1 MKKRVKSLLLAIL
14 MVFTILPSQLNV
26 GAEDDDVG
34 IYLKIL
40 DTKEESFDAK
50 KIKLSVYDSA
60 NHKIEEVKYNLYKS
74 YDGNIIDINNLIYG
88 EKYKIIIGYDSYLNY
103 KNSLE
108 ADYRGGEYQEIT
120 LEKDT
125 FTTYAF
131 SSDTPD
137 SWRLNESTPYISTN
151 ISSDA
156 LAGFSQ
162 TFYSS
167 DKSIADVD
175 NSGRVSI
182 NKAGNVTFTARL
194 YKEQPD
200 GGTVYKEISKSIE
213 MKKISHSLVPV
224 EGKEYKKVIYTKQD
238 GSAQYASDDPD
249 YDGTITYSFYD
260 ANSADLADKLKGFET
275 SGQWKAKDTY
285 GEVTVKV
292 VAPATDKYEGVE
304 TSYTTTIVPYD
315 YSDYSHYWT
324 IDGDT
329 FKNEGRIYTKIS
341 GIVPSKDNKDGNR
354 YVIKLKDN
362 AGSEW
367 SSEGISAEDLC
378 LKQGHNDINVTI
390 GKGVFDGD
398 KITDVVETGD
408 AVISFEYDSE
418 NPKINSFDFA
428 DGSRPNENGWNKGE
442 VTVNIA
448 ADDEGSGISAIK
460 YQLFDADGKVLVDN
474 EEINYA
480 NDYDKSK
487 GTIKIPDTFQGDG
500 FRLSATVYDNTGH
513 SVTTETPLTIKNDTE
528 AGKTKVSLAEKI
540 RFFNK
545 DVVVNISAADSLSGL
560 QSVKYAVVQGEETPK
575 WDDAV
580 EIFAGSS
587 EKPGAES
594 FEKTITVNKG
604 IGFTKKINVYVMVT
618 DMAGNVDTNCLSE
631 DHRFTIDT
639 DAPEVNVA
647 FYDRD
652 DPGNDTA
659 PVTSTGTTD
668 YYNRAKTV
676 QIAVDDAN
684 FDPEKVKIFV
694 SRDGGK
700 ETDITKKDKKLDGV
714 TIGEWDNDSIDVS
727 FDCGHTYYIYAIAED
742 KAGNANTVSDIKVN
756 GGRSLTFL
764 LDNEIPSGNFSLKGY
779 KKSGESVFF
788 GRWEDWA
795 LTEGKL
801 SYTVYSNMITY
812 IEGSAGDPLSGV
824 KYAGYIYSDT
834 VLSDTELA
842 SADRK
847 WNELETGDDGTFKSQ
862 IPAEDRKFII
872 YVKITDNCD
881 NTKYISSDGVVY
893 DETVPVVENVS
904 ISDETKPNDDM
915 WNRSDVKINVSASD
929 NLSGIKKIRYTV
941 TCGTKTFKEDECVF
955 TLNDGNSCDVSGDF
969 TIQAGEDNANDGSLT
984 VNVTAEDMSGNLSE
998 TRSIPVN
1005 LDTKAP
1011 DGKVEDTSE
1020 AEWTTEDK
1028 TYKVTA
1034 YDGTSGIRRITYSV
1048 KNSDD
1053 DELLAENEEIV
1064 YDEGFAAGKNSAAG
1078 KIVLPAED
1086 HRFDCRDLVITVC
1099 ITDMADNTTEIVK
1112 NTSIDTTEP
1121 DADIETETEAN
1132 DAGWYNDDI
1141 TFKTTA
1147 YDATSG
1153 IESVTYTVT
1162 APDGS
1167 VIGDADRAV
1176 TFSDFEKGNGSAD
1189 GSFVIKRSDSPLYD
1203 YGALV
1208 ITTTT
1213 RDVAGNETKKSKTIN
1228 VDTTKPDAELV
1239 GDDGAN
1245 KDGWHN
1251 QKVDFTLNVS
1261 DATSGIKNA
1270 SYTITSKTG
1279 DVIGKEDKTI
1289 TFDGLKT
1296 GDKTATG
1303 KIEIP
1308 MEAGHFYDYEDLIV
1322 KVLVYDAAGNVKKIE
1337 SSVNVDTTAPDASV
1351 VLNKKTKGKKTN
1363 NYFNKDVD
1371 VDITASD
1378 SLSGIKS
1385 MSYKITVGSADASD
1399 WKEIFPQGSDK
1410 AGTNDTVNKT
1420 VTIPKELVNNDWID
1434 VYVKVIDKADNET
1447 VTHLDNENK
1456 FRINTKAP
1464 AADVAYG
1471 TDSAPDKV
1479 SFSTV
1484 GGTEYYNTQR
1494 TATVTI
1500 TEYDT
1505 FFDPDKVEILVSED
1519 GKEAVDVT
1527 KNAVDGVS
1535 LGGWRTDETG
1545 VNAKFSIPVFFKN
1558 DHKYKIDVKVT
1569 DLSDNVNDGF
1579 VIADKKSDSFII
1591 DTVNPFGD
1599 IKYNGLSAG
1608 TDTIWKE
1615 AVTGGKYEISRF
1627 SKSALTVSGKVG
1639 DSFSK
1644 VKSVSYYV
1652 TENDGALKDLSGI
1665 TAWKEISGVKPDG
1678 SYSAFI
1684 EKTDKNYTVYLKI
1697 TDYSG
1702 NVTYISTNA
1711 VVTDTQAPK
1720 ISVDIP
1726 DSDTGI
1732 YTSDVP
1738 VNISVSDD
1746 VNGKIASGIKSVTYQ
1761 VINLG
1766 QVTQEGSL
1774 YEYTDTAKSL
1784 VDLKKDIKTGIV
1796 VNAAQNNSNDVQI
1809 QVTATDNA
1817 GNVYSTTNAVKIDI
1831 TSPQI
1836 EVSYDNND
1844 GDTSFGDGAYF
1855 KEARTATIKVTER
1868 NFDETKVLPVIT
1880 SSEGGIPSLSGWS
1893 TSYGTGNG
1901 DDITHYATIYYGSDA
1916 DYTFDVSMT
1925 DAAGN
1930 RNDGVSYG
1938 NSTAPDKF
1946 TIDKTIPVIAVT
1958 YDNNNAQNENY
1969 FKETRTAT
1977 VTITEH
1983 NFESSR
1989 MQLTMSAA
1997 DNGNPAETA
2006 SISGWSD
2013 SGDTHT
2019 ATITFAKDAVYTWAM
2034 SYTDKAGN
2042 KAEDLSNQNF
2052 CIDLTKPSV
2061 SISGITPGSA
2071 NSSQGN
2077 IGFAVECTDTNFD
2090 TFTPVLSAVVYE
2102 NGKFVKKTVEGNV
2115 TSIGNGQRV
2124 EYGNLE
2130 EDGMYSFTCSAS
2142 DKAGNVY
2149 DTVNITDA
2157 QGNAK
2162 TLNLQAGDDL
2172 MDFSVNRNGS
2182 VFALDD
2188 YSMGVVNDHYIQEQ
2202 TQDIVLVETN
2212 ADPLVNYSILL
2223 NGTQL
2228 NEGTD
2233 YTVARS
2239 GQDESWNR
2247 YEYHIDRD
2255 LFEDEGEYNIVAQS
2269 EDKASS
2275 VAYSDLKNVNVDFII
2290 DKTAPVF
2297 TVSGI
2302 EDGGNYRGTSR
2313 DVTLM
2318 PKDDG
2323 GKLGRVKVT
2332 ILDSD
2337 GNEEEVVSDL
2347 IGDELTDY
2355 LSKND
2360 GKIRFSIPEGI
2371 NKQVAVLCADCSIGA
2386 DGSTNVK
2393 AYSYKGITVSSNAL
2407 ILFFE
2412 NKPLF
2417 YGVVG
2422 GTGVAAVGAPSVM
2435 LFRKRKL
2442 LKLAKKKIKTK

>member
-1 MKKRVKSLLLAIL
+1 MKRRVKSLLLAIL
-14 MVFTILPSQLNV
+14 MVFTILPSNFTTV
-26 GAEDDDVG
+26 EAVDDAG
-34 IYLKIL
+34 IHLRIANNDGIELTDGKVKI
-40 DTKEESFDAK
+40 
-50 KIKLSVYDSA
+50 SVQNNDSA
-60 NHKIEEVKYNLYKS
+60 LVSNSYISEENVIYSDISKLENANNYR
-74 YDGNIIDINNLIYG
+74 IDISYEGYLIY
-88 EKYKIIIGYDSYLNY
+88 EKEFTASKRI
-103 KNSLE
+103 
-108 ADYRGGEYQEIT
+108 EYQEIT

-131 SSDTPD
+131 SSDTLD

-194 YKEQPD
+194 YKKQPD

-249 YDGTITYSFYD
+249 YDGIITYSFDD
-260 ANSADLADKLKGFET
+260 ANSADLADKPEGFGT

-304 TSYTTTIVPYD
+304 TSYTTKIVPYD

-367 SSEGISAEDLC
+367 SSDGISAEDLC

-398 KITDVVETGD
+398 KITDVEETGD

-442 VTVNIA
+442 VTVNVA

-474 EEINYA
+474 EEIDYV
-480 NDYDKSK
+480 NDYDKSE

-513 SVTTETPLTIKNDTE
+513 SVTTETPITIKNDTE

-618 DMAGNVDTNCLSE
+618 DMAGNIDTNCLSE

-676 QIAVDDAN
+676 RIAVDDAN

-700 ETDITKKDKKLDGV
+700 ETDITKKDKKMDGV

-881 NTKYISSDGVVY
+881 NTRYISSDGVVY

-941 TCGTKTFKEDECVF
+941 TCGTKTLKEDECVL

-969 TIQAGEDNANDGSLT
+969 IIQAGEDNANDGNLT

-1020 AEWTTEDK
+1020 AEWITEDK

-1086 HRFDCRDLVITVC
+1086 HRFDCSDLVITVC

-1153 IESVTYTVT
+1153 IESVTYTIT
-1162 APDGS
+1162 APDGTI
-1167 VIGDADRAV
+1167 IGGADRPV
-1176 TFSDFEKGNGSAD
+1176 ELKDFKKGNKNVQGTI
-1189 GSFVIKRSDSPLYD
+1189 VIKKSDSPMYD
-1203 YGALV
+1203 CGALAV
-1208 ITTTT
+1208 TTTT
-1213 RDVAGNETKKSKTIN
+1213 QDAAGNIRTASKTIK
-1228 VDTTKPDAELV
+1228 VDTTKPDAELT
-1239 GDDGAN
+1239 GDSSEN

-1251 QKVDFTLNVS
+1251 QKVVFTLDVS
-1261 DATSGIKNA
+1261 DAGSGIKNA
-1270 SYTITSKTG
+1270 VYTITDGSG
-1279 DVIGKEDKTI
+1279 SVIGKEDQAVSFEGFKE
-1289 TFDGLKT
+1289 GAMS
-1296 GDKTATG
+1296 ATG

-1308 MEAGHFYDYEDLIV
+1308 MVEDHLYDYKDLTL
-1322 KVLVYDAAGNVKKIE
+1322 KVLVYDIAGNVNQINSK
-1337 SSVNVDTTAPDASV
+1337 VNVDTTKPDAGVS
-1351 VLNKKTKGKKTN
+1351 LNKKTKEGKTN

-1378 SLSGIKS
+1378 SLSGVKS
-1385 MSYKITVGSADASD
+1385 ISYKIVTGETDAYG
-1399 WKEIFPQGSDK
+1399 WKEIFPEGKDK
-1410 AGTNDTVNKT
+1410 AGTNDKINKT
-1420 VTIPKELVNNDWID
+1420 ITVPKDLVNDDWID
-1434 VYVKVIDKADNET
+1434 VYVKVTDEADNET
-1447 VTHLDNENK
+1447 MVHLDNDNK
-1456 FRINTKAP
+1456 FRINTKEP
-1464 AADVAYG
+1464 VVYVSYG
-1471 TDSAPDKV
+1471 TESVPDPEAY
-1479 SFSTV
+1479 SIV
-1484 GGTEYYNTQR
+1484 GKTEYYNTQR
-1494 TATVTI
+1494 SATVTVK
-1500 TEYDT
+1500 EYDT
-1505 FFDPDKVEILVSED
+1505 FFDPDKVQILVSED

-1527 KNAVDGVS
+1527 KNTADGVS
-1535 LGGWRTDETG
+1535 VGGWSTLGTG
-1545 VNAKFSIPVFFKN
+1545 RDAEFSIPVFFKN
-1558 DHKYKIDVKVT
+1558 DHKYRIEVKAE
-1569 DLSDNVNDGF
+1569 DLSDNTDNGF
-1579 VIADKKSDSFII
+1579 TIADKKSDCFII
-1591 DTVNPFGD
+1591 DMVNPFGD

-1608 TDTIWKE
+1608 EDTVWKE
-1615 AVTGGKYEISRF
+1615 AVTNKKYEISRF
-1627 SKSALTVSGKVG
+1627 SKGKLRVSGKVG

-1644 VKSVSYYV
+1644 VKSISYHV
-1652 TENDGALKDLSGI
+1652 TENDGALTDMAGI
-1665 TAWKEISGVKPDG
+1665 SSWKEITGVKSDG
-1678 SYSAFI
+1678 SYSVSI

-1702 NVTYISTNA
+1702 NTSYISTNGA
-1711 VVTDTQAPK
+1711 VTDTQMPK
-1720 ISVDIP
+1720 ISVKIP

-1746 VNGKIASGIKSVTYQ
+1746 VQGGVSSGIKSVTYR
-1761 VINLG
+1761 VADLG
-1766 QVTQEGSL
+1766 ETTQEGSL
-1774 YEYTDTAKSL
+1774 YEYTGTAKSISG
-1784 VDLKKDIKTGIV
+1784 LKKELSTGIV
-1796 VNAAQNNSNDVQI
+1796 VNTAFNNSNDVQI

-1817 GNVYSTTNAVKIDI
+1817 GNVYSTTNTLKIDI

-1989 MQLTMSAA
+1989 MQLAMSAA
-1997 DNGNPAETA
+1997 DNGNAVETA

-2061 SISGITPGSA
+2061 SISGITPDSA

-2077 IGFAVECTDTNFD
+2077 IGFVVECMDTNFD

-2130 EDGMYSFTCSAS
+2130 EDGMYSFTCSAA

-2347 IGDELTDY
+2347 SGDELTDY

-2422 GTGVAAVGAPSVM
+2422 GGAAAAVGAPSVM
-2435 LFRKRKL
+2435 LFRRRKL
-2442 LKLAKKKIKTK
+2442 IRLKKKVK

>member
-1 MKKRVKSLLLAIL
+1 MKRRVKSFLLAIL
-14 MVFTILPSQLNV
+14 MVFTILPTNFTTVEADNKDIQIIVDNNTGDFL
-26 GAEDDDVG
+26 DKKD
-34 IYLKIL
+34 LKIQL
-40 DTKEESFDAK
+40 SSEEYDVSSE
-50 KIKLSVYDSA
+50 KIICNYDKDR
-60 NHKIEEVKYNLYKS
+60 KIVIEVSDLEETTPYTIKIS
-74 YDGNIIDINNLIYG
+74 YDGYLKYETTFIPQKIKDDMEVTLIKDPFSTYDFSNMPSALELRQSGLAIETYTEPKKPDGFSEDISSSNTDVAEIKDGVLNLKSAGNTTITACLSKEVKNPDG
-88 EKYKIIIGYDSYLNY
+88 TLNGKVYKLVSKDVTVK
-103 KNSLE
+103 KNSHKLVVE
-108 ADYRGGEYQEIT
+108 SG
-120 LEKDT
+120 
-125 FTTYAF
+125 
-131 SSDTPD
+131 TPD
-137 SWRLNESTPYISTN
+137 TE
-151 ISSDA
+151 
-156 LAGFSQ
+156 
-162 TFYSS
+162 
-167 DKSIADVD
+167 
-175 NSGRVSI
+175 
-182 NKAGNVTFTARL
+182 
-194 YKEQPD
+194 
-200 GGTVYKEISKSIE
+200 
-213 MKKISHSLVPV
+213 
-224 EGKEYKKVIYTKQD
+224 IYTKQD
-238 GSAQYASDDPD
+238 GTVTYASDDPD

-304 TSYTTTIVPYD
+304 TSYTTKIVPYD

-329 FKNEGRIYTKIS
+329 FKNEGRIYTEVS

-367 SSEGISAEDLC
+367 SSDGISAEDLC

-474 EEINYA
+474 EEIDYV
-480 NDYDKSK
+480 NDYDKSE

-500 FRLSATVYDNTGH
+500 FRLSAIVYDSTGH
-513 SVTTETPLTIKNDTE
+513 SVTTETPITIKNDTE

-1020 AEWTTEDK
+1020 AEWITEDK

-1064 YDEGFAAGKNSAAG
+1064 YDEGFAAGKSSAAG

-1086 HRFDCRDLVITVC
+1086 HRFDCSDLVITVC

-1153 IESVTYTVT
+1153 IESVTYTIT
-1162 APDGS
+1162 APDGTI
-1167 VIGDADRAV
+1167 IGGADRPV
-1176 TFSDFEKGNGSAD
+1176 ELKDFKKGNKNVQGTI
-1189 GSFVIKRSDSPLYD
+1189 VI
-1203 YGALV
+1203 
-1208 ITTTT
+1208 
-1213 RDVAGNETKKSKTIN
+1213 
-1228 VDTTKPDAELV
+1228 
-1239 GDDGAN
+1239 
-1245 KDGWHN
+1245 
-1251 QKVDFTLNVS
+1251 
-1261 DATSGIKNA
+1261 
-1270 SYTITSKTG
+1270 
-1279 DVIGKEDKTI
+1279 
-1289 TFDGLKT
+1289 
-1296 GDKTATG
+1296 
-1303 KIEIP
+1303 
-1308 MEAGHFYDYEDLIV
+1308 
-1322 KVLVYDAAGNVKKIE
+1322 
-1337 SSVNVDTTAPDASV
+1337 
-1351 VLNKKTKGKKTN
+1351 
-1363 NYFNKDVD
+1363 
-1371 VDITASD
+1371 
-1378 SLSGIKS
+1378 
-1385 MSYKITVGSADASD
+1385 
-1399 WKEIFPQGSDK
+1399 
-1410 AGTNDTVNKT
+1410 
-1420 VTIPKELVNNDWID
+1420 
-1434 VYVKVIDKADNET
+1434 
-1447 VTHLDNENK
+1447 
-1456 FRINTKAP
+1456 
-1464 AADVAYG
+1464 
-1471 TDSAPDKV
+1471 
-1479 SFSTV
+1479 
-1484 GGTEYYNTQR
+1484 
-1494 TATVTI
+1494 
-1500 TEYDT
+1500 
-1505 FFDPDKVEILVSED
+1505 
-1519 GKEAVDVT
+1519 
-1527 KNAVDGVS
+1527 
-1535 LGGWRTDETG
+1535 
-1545 VNAKFSIPVFFKN
+1545 
-1558 DHKYKIDVKVT
+1558 
-1569 DLSDNVNDGF
+1569 
-1579 VIADKKSDSFII
+1579 KKSDSPMY
-1591 DTVNPFGD
+1591 DCGA
-1599 IKYNGLSAG
+1599 L
-1608 TDTIWKE
+1608 
-1615 AVTGGKYEISRF
+1615 AVT
-1627 SKSALTVSGKVG
+1627 T
-1639 DSFSK
+1639 
-1644 VKSVSYYV
+1644 
-1652 TENDGALKDLSGI
+1652 T
-1665 TAWKEISGVKPDG
+1665 
-1678 SYSAFI
+1678 
-1684 EKTDKNYTVYLKI
+1684 
-1697 TDYSG
+1697 
-1702 NVTYISTNA
+1702 
-1711 VVTDTQAPK
+1711 TQ
-1720 ISVDIP
+1720 
-1726 DSDTGI
+1726 
-1732 YTSDVP
+1732 
-1738 VNISVSDD
+1738 
-1746 VNGKIASGIKSVTYQ
+1746 
-1761 VINLG
+1761 
-1766 QVTQEGSL
+1766 
-1774 YEYTDTAKSL
+1774 
-1784 VDLKKDIKTGIV
+1784 
-1796 VNAAQNNSNDVQI
+1796 
-1809 QVTATDNA
+1809 
-1817 GNVYSTTNAVKIDI
+1817 
-1831 TSPQI
+1831 
-1836 EVSYDNND
+1836 
-1844 GDTSFGDGAYF
+1844 
-1855 KEARTATIKVTER
+1855 
-1868 NFDETKVLPVIT
+1868 
-1880 SSEGGIPSLSGWS
+1880 
-1893 TSYGTGNG
+1893 
-1901 DDITHYATIYYGSDA
+1901 
-1916 DYTFDVSMT
+1916 
-1925 DAAGN
+1925 DAAG
-1930 RNDGVSYG
+1930 
-1938 NSTAPDKF
+1938 
-1946 TIDKTIPVIAVT
+1946 KT
-1958 YDNNNAQNENY
+1958 
-1969 FKETRTAT
+1969 
-1977 VTITEH
+1977 
-1983 NFESSR
+1983 
-1989 MQLTMSAA
+1989 
-1997 DNGNPAETA
+1997 
-2006 SISGWSD
+2006 
-2013 SGDTHT
+2013 
-2019 ATITFAKDAVYTWAM
+2019 
-2034 SYTDKAGN
+2034 
-2042 KAEDLSNQNF
+2042 
-2052 CIDLTKPSV
+2052 
-2061 SISGITPGSA
+2061 
-2071 NSSQGN
+2071 
-2077 IGFAVECTDTNFD
+2077 
-2090 TFTPVLSAVVYE
+2090 
-2102 NGKFVKKTVEGNV
+2102 
-2115 TSIGNGQRV
+2115 
-2124 EYGNLE
+2124 
-2130 EDGMYSFTCSAS
+2130 
-2142 DKAGNVY
+2142 
-2149 DTVNITDA
+2149 
-2157 QGNAK
+2157 
-2162 TLNLQAGDDL
+2162 
-2172 MDFSVNRNGS
+2172 
-2182 VFALDD
+2182 
-2188 YSMGVVNDHYIQEQ
+2188 
-2202 TQDIVLVETN
+2202 
-2212 ADPLVNYSILL
+2212 
-2223 NGTQL
+2223 
-2228 NEGTD
+2228 
-2233 YTVARS
+2233 S
-2239 GQDESWNR
+2239 GQPQR
-2247 YEYHIDRD
+2247 R
-2255 LFEDEGEYNIVAQS
+2255 
-2269 EDKASS
+2269 
-2275 VAYSDLKNVNVDFII
+2275 
-2290 DKTAPVF
+2290 
-2297 TVSGI
+2297 
-2302 EDGGNYRGTSR
+2302 
-2313 DVTLM
+2313 
-2318 PKDDG
+2318 
-2323 GKLGRVKVT
+2323 
-2332 ILDSD
+2332 
-2337 GNEEEVVSDL
+2337 
-2347 IGDELTDY
+2347 
-2355 LSKND
+2355 
-2360 GKIRFSIPEGI
+2360 
-2371 NKQVAVLCADCSIGA
+2371 
-2386 DGSTNVK
+2386 
-2393 AYSYKGITVSSNAL
+2393 
-2407 ILFFE
+2407 
-2412 NKPLF
+2412 
-2417 YGVVG
+2417 
-2422 GTGVAAVGAPSVM
+2422 
-2435 LFRKRKL
+2435 
-2442 LKLAKKKIKTK
+2442 

>member
-1 MKKRVKSLLLAIL
+1 MKRRVKSFLLAIL
-14 MVFTILPSQLNV
+14 MVFTILPTNFNII
-26 GAEDDDVG
+26 GAENRDVKIVVYNDKNELFEEDQLAITITDGKEKVKNENINCRYDDDYKKALIDVRDLEETTP
-34 IYLKIL
+34 YTLKI
-40 DTKEESFDAK
+40 
-50 KIKLSVYDSA
+50 
-60 NHKIEEVKYNLYKS
+60 S
-74 YDGNIIDINNLIYG
+74 YDGYLEYETTFIPQKIKDDMDVTLIKDPFSTYDFSNMPSALELRQSGLTIETCMVPQKPDGFSEDISSSNTDVADIKDGVLNLKSAGNTTITACLSKELKKPDG
-88 EKYKIIIGYDSYLNY
+88 TSNGKVYKLVSKDVTVK
-103 KNSLE
+103 KNSHNLVVKS
-108 ADYRGGEYQEIT
+108 G
-120 LEKDT
+120 
-125 FTTYAF
+125 
-131 SSDTPD
+131 TPD
-137 SWRLNESTPYISTN
+137 AE
-151 ISSDA
+151 
-156 LAGFSQ
+156 
-162 TFYSS
+162 
-167 DKSIADVD
+167 
-175 NSGRVSI
+175 
-182 NKAGNVTFTARL
+182 
-194 YKEQPD
+194 
-200 GGTVYKEISKSIE
+200 
-213 MKKISHSLVPV
+213 
-224 EGKEYKKVIYTKQD
+224 IYTKQD
-238 GSAQYASDDPD
+238 GTVTYASDDPD
-249 YDGTITYSFYD
+249 YDGTITYSFDD
-260 ANSADLADKLKGFET
+260 ANSADLADKPEGFET

-304 TSYTTTIVPYD
+304 TSYTTKIVPYD

-367 SSEGISAEDLC
+367 SSDGISAEDLC

-398 KITDVVETGD
+398 KITDVEETGD

-500 FRLSATVYDNTGH
+500 FRLSATAYDNTGH
-513 SVTTETPLTIKNDTE
+513 SVTTETPITIKNDTE

-652 DPGNDTA
+652 DLGNDTA

-727 FDCGHTYYIYAIAED
+727 FDFGHTYYIYAIAED

-881 NTKYISSDGVVY
+881 NTRYISSDGVVY

-915 WNRSDVKINVSASD
+915 WNRSDVKINVSAFD

-941 TCGTKTFKEDECVF
+941 TCGTKTLKEDECVL

-969 TIQAGEDNANDGSLT
+969 IIQAGEDNANDGSLT

-1020 AEWTTEDK
+1020 AEWITEDK

-1064 YDEGFAAGKNSAAG
+1064 YDEGFAAGKSSAAG

-1086 HRFDCRDLVITVC
+1086 HRFDCSDLVITVC

-1153 IESVTYTVT
+1153 IESVTYTIT
-1162 APDGS
+1162 APDGTI
-1167 VIGDADRAV
+1167 IGGADRPV
-1176 TFSDFEKGNGSAD
+1176 ELKDFKKGNKNVQGTI
-1189 GSFVIKRSDSPLYD
+1189 VIKKSDSPMYD
-1203 YGALV
+1203 CGALAV
-1208 ITTTT
+1208 TTTT
-1213 RDVAGNETKKSKTIN
+1213 QDAAGNIRTASKTIK
-1228 VDTTKPDAELV
+1228 VDTTKPDAELT
-1239 GDDGAN
+1239 GDSSEN

-1251 QKVDFTLNVS
+1251 QKVVFTLDVS
-1261 DATSGIKNA
+1261 DAGSGIKNA
-1270 SYTITSKTG
+1270 VYTITDGSG
-1279 DVIGKEDKTI
+1279 SVIGKEDHAVSFEGFKE
-1289 TFDGLKT
+1289 GVMS
-1296 GDKTATG
+1296 ATG

-1308 MEAGHFYDYEDLIV
+1308 MVEDHLYDYKDLTL
-1322 KVLVYDAAGNVKKIE
+1322 KVLVYDIAGNVNQINSK
-1337 SSVNVDTTAPDASV
+1337 VNVDTTKPDAGVS
-1351 VLNKKTKGKKTN
+1351 LNKKTKEGKTN

-1378 SLSGIKS
+1378 SLSGVKS
-1385 MSYKITVGSADASD
+1385 ISYKIVTGETDAYG
-1399 WKEIFPQGSDK
+1399 WKEIFPEGKDK
-1410 AGTNDTVNKT
+1410 AGTNDKINKT
-1420 VTIPKELVNNDWID
+1420 ITVPKDLINDDWID
-1434 VYVKVIDKADNET
+1434 VYVKVTDEADNET
-1447 VTHLDNENK
+1447 LVHLDNDNK
-1456 FRINTKAP
+1456 FRINTKEP
-1464 AADVAYG
+1464 VVYVSYG
-1471 TDSAPDKV
+1471 TESVPDPEAY
-1479 SFSTV
+1479 SIV
-1484 GGTEYYNTQR
+1484 GGTEYYNAQR
-1494 TATVTI
+1494 SATVTVK
-1500 TEYDT
+1500 EYDT
-1505 FFDPDKVEILVSED
+1505 FFDPDKVQILVSED

-1527 KNAVDGVS
+1527 KNTADGVS
-1535 LGGWRTDETG
+1535 VGGWSTLGTG
-1545 VNAKFSIPVFFKN
+1545 RDAEFSIPVFFKN
-1558 DHKYKIDVKVT
+1558 DHKYRIEVKAE
-1569 DLSDNVNDGF
+1569 DLSDNTDNGF
-1579 VIADKKSDSFII
+1579 TIADKKSDCFII

-1608 TDTIWKE
+1608 EDTVWKE
-1615 AVTGGKYEISRF
+1615 AVTNKKYEISRF
-1627 SKSALTVSGKVG
+1627 SKGKLTVSGKVG

-1644 VKSVSYYV
+1644 VKSISYHV
-1652 TENDGALKDLSGI
+1652 TENDGALTDMAGI
-1665 TAWKEISGVKPDG
+1665 SSWKEITGVKSDG
-1678 SYSAFI
+1678 SYSVSI

-1702 NVTYISTNA
+1702 NTSYISTNGA
-1711 VVTDTQAPK
+1711 VTDTQMPK
-1720 ISVDIP
+1720 ISVKIP

-1746 VNGKIASGIKSVTYQ
+1746 VQGGVSSGIKSVTYR
-1761 VINLG
+1761 VAELG
-1766 QVTQEGSL
+1766 ETTQEGSL
-1774 YEYTDTAKSL
+1774 YEYTGTAKSISG
-1784 VDLKKDIKTGIV
+1784 LKKELSTGIV
-1796 VNAAQNNSNDVQI
+1796 VNTAFNNSNDVQI

-1817 GNVYSTTNAVKIDI
+1817 GNVYSTTNTLKIDI

-1997 DNGNPAETA
+1997 DNGNAVETA

-2077 IGFAVECTDTNFD
+2077 IGFAVECMDTNFD

-2130 EDGMYSFTCSAS
+2130 EDGMYSFTCSAA

-2188 YSMGVVNDHYIQEQ
+2188 YSIGVVNDHYIQEQ

-2422 GTGVAAVGAPSVM
+2422 GGAAAAVGAPSVM
-2435 LFRKRKL
+2435 LFRRRKL
-2442 LKLAKKKIKTK
+2442 IRLKKKVK

>member
-1 MKKRVKSLLLAIL
+1 MKKRVKSFIMAIL
-14 MVFTILPSQLNV
+14 MVLTILPTNYTTVEAEENV
-26 GAEDDDVG
+26 A
-34 IYLKIL
+34 IYLKL
-40 DTKEESFDAK
+40 FDTDESIIDTD
-50 KIKLSVYDSA
+50 KLGIEVTNDDGT
-60 NHKIEEVKYNLYKS
+60 KIEKIVFDITKDATKNKYSIAIKGVNL
-74 YDGNIIDINNLIYG
+74 G
-88 EKYKIIIGYDSYLNY
+88 EKYRVRIIYKGYLAYENNHMPTLV
-103 KNSLE
+103 
-108 ADYRGGEYQEIT
+108 EYYTDVT
-120 LEKDT
+120 LIKDP
-125 FTTYAF
+125 F
-131 SSDTPD
+131 SSYDFNNLPDTMEM
-137 SWRLNESTPYISTN
+137 SAEETSIQTN
-151 ISSDA
+151 IKPEEMD
-156 LAGFSQ
+156 GFVQ
-162 TFYSS
+162 EFYSDNTDVATV
-167 DKSIADVD
+167 DKSTGKILKI
-175 NSGRVSI
+175 SKPG
-182 NKAGNVTFTARL
+182 KVTFRARL
-194 YKEQPD
+194 VNEEAHS
-200 GGTVYKEISKSIE
+200 YKEISKPVTME
-213 MKKISHSLVPV
+213 KISHSLIPV
-224 EGKEYKKVIYTKQD
+224 KGKEPKAEIYTKQD
-238 GSAQYASDDPD
+238 GSALYKSSDDS
-249 YDGTITYSFYD
+249 YNGEITYSID
-260 ANSADLADKLKGFET
+260 KADGADLAYTDENFEKN
-275 SGQWKAKDTY
+275 GKWKAKGTY
-285 GEVTVKV
+285 GTVKV
-292 VAPATDKYEGVE
+292 HVAAPETDRYKGIDDFY
-304 TSYTTTIVPYD
+304 YTTSIISAD
-315 YSDYSHYWT
+315 YNNYSAYWDIAGT
-324 IDGDT
+324 KYKDT
-329 FKNEGRIYTKIS
+329 DIYTDFS
-341 GIVPSKDNKDGNR
+341 GIVPKADSADGNT
-354 YVIKLKDN
+354 YVIKLQGDDDSMWSKD
-362 AGSEW
+362 
-367 SSEGISAEDLC
+367 GIAADRLSLI
-378 LKQGHNDINVTI
+378 QGTNNIPVSI
-390 GKGVFDGD
+390 GKGVFEGD
-398 KITDVVETGD
+398 EIKDVVETGETT
-408 AVISFEYDSE
+408 ISFNYDSE
-418 NPKINSFDFA
+418 APQVSEFDFSA
-428 DGSRPNENGWNKGE
+428 GCRPNENGWNNGDI
-442 VTVNIA
+442 TVNIA
-448 ADDEGSGISAIK
+448 AKDAGSDVGAIK
-460 YQLFDADGKVLVDN
+460 YQLTGADGKVLVD
-474 EEINYA
+474 
-480 NDYDKSK
+480 KSDVSFETNN
-487 GTIKIPDTFQGDG
+487 GLASGSIKIPYNYQGDN
-500 FRLSATVYDNTGH
+500 LVLKAWVYDNTGH
-513 SVTTETPLTIKNDTE
+513 ECQTKELKIKNDSVINE
-528 AGKTKVSLAEKI
+528 PAVNLNSKI

-545 DVVVNISAADSLSGL
+545 NVDVNISAGDDLSGIA
-560 QSVKYAVVQGEETPK
+560 SVKYVVLQDGDTLDWSKGEE
-575 WDDAV
+575 
-580 EIFAGSS
+580 IFDGIAGD
-587 EKPGAES
+587 KS
-594 FEKTITVNKG
+594 FEKSITIDKG
-604 IGFTKKINVYVMVT
+604 IGFAKKLNVYVMVT
-618 DMAGNVDTNCLSE
+618 DMAGNVKSACLNDDE
-631 DHRFTIDT
+631 KFTIDIT
-639 DAPEVNVA
+639 APNVGIR
-647 FYDRD
+647 FCDKD
-652 DPGNDTA
+652 DDKADSA
-659 PVTSTGTTD
+659 PVTRAGTID
-668 YYNRAKTV
+668 YYNKAKTAV
-676 QIAVDDAN
+676 ITVDDRN
-684 FDPEKVKIFV
+684 FDADSVKIMV
-694 SRDGGK
+694 QSDDGK
-700 ETDITKKDKKLDGV
+700 EADIAKKKDAVEGV
-714 TIGEWDNDSIDVS
+714 TIGDWNNNSINVN
-727 FDCGHTYYIYAIAED
+727 FDCGHTYSLYVIATD
-742 KAGNANTVSDIKVN
+742 KAGNSNTVSDIKVS
-756 GGRSLTFL
+756 GDRSLSFL
-764 LDNEIPSGNFSLKGY
+764 LDNEIPSGNFSLIGY
-779 KKSGESVFF
+779 RDGSKKTDFGNWADRVLNRGE
-788 GRWEDWA
+788 
-795 LTEGKL
+795 L
-801 SYTVYSNMITY
+801 SYNVYSNMVTY
-812 IEGSAGDPLSGV
+812 MEGNVCDSLSRV
-824 KYAGYIYSDT
+824 KYAGYIYSDA
-834 VLSDTELA
+834 VLSDTQLM
-842 SADRK
+842 SADLK
-847 WNELETGDDGTFKSQ
+847 WNELELGGDYEFKNQ
-862 IPAEDRKFII
+862 IPAVDRKFII

-881 NTKYISSDGVVY
+881 NTRYISSDGVVY
-893 DETVPVVENVS
+893 DETIPVVENVS
-904 ISDETKPNDDM
+904 ISDETKPNDDS
-915 WNRSDVKINVSASD
+915 WNRKDVNINVSASD
-929 NLSGIKKIRYTV
+929 NLSGIKKVRYTV
-941 TCGTKTFKEDECVF
+941 TCGKKTLIKDECSF
-955 TLNDGNSCDVSGDF
+955 SLNDGNPCDVSGQF
-969 TIQAGEDNANDGSLT
+969 TIPSGDDFINDGRLT

-998 TRSIPVN
+998 IKSIPVK
-1005 LDTKAP
+1005 LDSKAP
-1011 DGKVEDTSE
+1011 DGEVKDMSDK
-1020 AEWTTEDK
+1020 AWTTEDK
-1028 TYKVTA
+1028 VYTVTA
-1034 YDGTSGIRRITYSV
+1034 QDETSGIRRITYSV
-1048 KNSDD
+1048 KRSDD
-1053 DELLAENEEIV
+1053 DSVLVDGEEIL
-1064 YDEGFAAGKNSAAG
+1064 YDEGTAAGDNHVTG
-1078 KIVLPAED
+1078 KIILPAED
-1086 HRFDCRDLVITVC
+1086 HRFDCRDLVITTC
-1099 ITDMADNTTEIVK
+1099 ITDMADNETMIEN
-1112 NTSIDTTEP
+1112 NTSIDTTAP
-1121 DADIETETEAN
+1121 TADINIKTKAN

-1176 TFSDFEKGNGSAD
+1176 TFSDFEKGNGSVD

-1239 GDDGAN
+1239 GDDSAN

-1308 MEAGHFYDYEDLIV
+1308 MEAGHFYDYEDLTV

-1527 KNAVDGVS
+1527 QNAVDGVS
-1535 LGGWRTDETG
+1535 LGGWRTVTTG
-1545 VNAKFSIPVFFKN
+1545 VDAKFSIPVFFKN

-1608 TDTIWKE
+1608 TDTTWKE
-1615 AVTGGKYEISRF
+1615 AVTDGKYEISRF

-1817 GNVYSTTNAVKIDI
+1817 GNTYSTTNAVKIDI

-1938 NSTAPDKF
+1938 NSVAPDKF
-1946 TIDKTIPVIAVT
+1946 TIDMTIPVISVS
-1958 YDNNNAQNENY
+1958 YDNNNAQNGNY

-1997 DNGNPAETA
+1997 DNANAA
-2006 SISGWSD
+2006 SAPSVSSWSD

-2019 ATITFAKDAVYTWAM
+2019 ATISFAQDAVYTWTMA
-2034 SYTDKAGN
+2034 YTDKAGN
-2042 KAEDLSNQNF
+2042 KAADLESQNF

-2077 IGFAVECTDTNFD
+2077 IGFAVDCTDTNFD

-2130 EDGMYSFTCSAS
+2130 EDGMYSFTCSAA

-2371 NKQVAVLCADCSIGA
+2371 NKQVAVLCADCSIGE

>member
-1 MKKRVKSLLLAIL
+1 MKRRVKSFLLAIL
-14 MVFTILPSQLNV
+14 MVFTILPTNFTTVEADNKDIQIIIASNIGESL
-26 GAEDDDVG
+26 DKKD
-34 IYLKIL
+34 LKIQL
-40 DTKEESFDAK
+40 FSNDSEISSENIKCDYNYELEKNVVKASNLEETTPYTIKISYAGYLEYETTFIPQ
-50 KIKLSVYDSA
+50 KIKDDMEVTLIKDPFSTYDFSNMPSALELRQSGLAIETYTEPKKPDGFSEDISSSNTDVAEIKDGVLNLKSAGNTTITACLS
-60 NHKIEEVKYNLYKS
+60 KEVKNPDGTLNGKVYKLVS
-74 YDGNIIDINNLIYG
+74 KDVTV
-88 EKYKIIIGYDSYLNY
+88 K
-103 KNSLE
+103 KNSHKLVVE
-108 ADYRGGEYQEIT
+108 SG
-120 LEKDT
+120 
-125 FTTYAF
+125 
-131 SSDTPD
+131 TPD
-137 SWRLNESTPYISTN
+137 TE
-151 ISSDA
+151 
-156 LAGFSQ
+156 
-162 TFYSS
+162 
-167 DKSIADVD
+167 
-175 NSGRVSI
+175 
-182 NKAGNVTFTARL
+182 
-194 YKEQPD
+194 
-200 GGTVYKEISKSIE
+200 
-213 MKKISHSLVPV
+213 
-224 EGKEYKKVIYTKQD
+224 IYTKQD
-238 GSAQYASDDPD
+238 GTVTYASDDPD
-249 YDGTITYSFYD
+249 YDGTITYSFDD

-285 GEVTVKV
+285 GLVTVNV

-304 TSYTTTIVPYD
+304 TSYTTKIVPYD

-341 GIVPSKDNKDGNR
+341 GIVQSKDNKDGNR

-460 YQLFDADGKVLVDN
+460 YQLFGADGKVLVDN
-474 EEINYA
+474 DEINYV

-513 SVTTETPLTIKNDTE
+513 SVTTETPITIKNDTE

-700 ETDITKKDKKLDGV
+700 ETDITKKDKKMDGV

-998 TRSIPVN
+998 TRSIPVK

-1020 AEWTTEDK
+1020 AEWITEDK

-1086 HRFDCRDLVITVC
+1086 HRFDCSDLVITVC

-1153 IESVTYTVT
+1153 IESVTYTIT

-1239 GDDGAN
+1239 GDDSAN

-1279 DVIGKEDKTI
+1279 DVIGKEDRTI

-1385 MSYKITVGSADASD
+1385 MSYKITVGSTDASD

-1535 LGGWRTDETG
+1535 LGGWRTVTTG
-1545 VNAKFSIPVFFKN
+1545 VDAKFSIPVFFKN

-1652 TENDGALKDLSGI
+1652 TENDCALKDLSGI

-1817 GNVYSTTNAVKIDI
+1817 GNVYSTTNTLKIDI
-1831 TSPQI
+1831 TAPQI

-1855 KEARTATIKVTER
+1855 KEARTATLKVTER
-1868 NFDETKVLPVIT
+1868 NFDETKIIPAVT
-1880 SSEGGIPSLSGWS
+1880 SSEGYAPSLSGWS
-1893 TSYGTGNG
+1893 VSYGTGNG
-1901 DDITHYATIYYGSDA
+1901 DDIVHYATIYYGSDA

-1930 RNDGVSYG
+1930 RNEGVNYG

-1997 DNGNPAETA
+1997 DNGNAVETA

-2077 IGFAVECTDTNFD
+2077 IGFVVECMDTNFD

-2130 EDGMYSFTCSAS
+2130 EDGMYSFTCSAA

-2347 IGDELTDY
+2347 SGDELTDY

-2422 GTGVAAVGAPSVM
+2422 GGAAAAVGAPSVM
-2435 LFRKRKL
+2435 LFRRRKL
-2442 LKLAKKKIKTK
+2442 IRLKKKVK

>member
-14 MVFTILPSQLNV
+14 MVFTILPTNFTTVEAENDIVKIQV
-26 GAEDDDVG
+26 GSDCAEKLVNDRIDILIEANDTEIERDKINKEAVDG
-34 IYLKIL
+34 KILVNISDLEETTPYTLKI
-40 DTKEESFDAK
+40 
-50 KIKLSVYDSA
+50 
-60 NHKIEEVKYNLYKS
+60 S
-74 YDGNIIDINNLIYG
+74 YDGYLEYENQFIPEEIEEKMEVTLIKDPFSTYDFSNMPSALELRQSGLTIETYTEPKKPDGFSEDISSSNTDVAEIKDGVLNLKSAGNTTITACLSKEVKNPDG
-88 EKYKIIIGYDSYLNY
+88 TLNGKVYKLVSKDVTVK
-103 KNSLE
+103 KNSHKLVVE
-108 ADYRGGEYQEIT
+108 SG
-120 LEKDT
+120 
-125 FTTYAF
+125 
-131 SSDTPD
+131 TPD
-137 SWRLNESTPYISTN
+137 TE
-151 ISSDA
+151 
-156 LAGFSQ
+156 
-162 TFYSS
+162 
-167 DKSIADVD
+167 
-175 NSGRVSI
+175 
-182 NKAGNVTFTARL
+182 
-194 YKEQPD
+194 
-200 GGTVYKEISKSIE
+200 
-213 MKKISHSLVPV
+213 
-224 EGKEYKKVIYTKQD
+224 IYTKQD
-238 GSAQYASDDPD
+238 GTVTYASDDPD

-260 ANSADLADKLKGFET
+260 ANSADLADKPEGFGT

-292 VAPATDKYEGVE
+292 VAPATDEYEEVK
-304 TSYTTTIVPYD
+304 TFYTTTIVPYD

-329 FKNEGRIYTKIS
+329 FNNEGRIYTKVS

-474 EEINYA
+474 EEIDYV
-480 NDYDKSK
+480 NDYDKSE

-513 SVTTETPLTIKNDTE
+513 SVTTETPITIKNDTE

-659 PVTSTGTTD
+659 PVTSAGTTD

-714 TIGEWDNDSIDVS
+714 TIGEWDNASIDVS

-779 KKSGESVFF
+779 KKSGESVFL

-834 VLSDTELA
+834 VLSDTELT

-941 TCGTKTFKEDECVF
+941 ICGTKTFKEDECVF

-969 TIQAGEDNANDGSLT
+969 TIQAGEDNANDGNLT

-1020 AEWTTEDK
+1020 AEWITEDK

-1086 HRFDCRDLVITVC
+1086 HRFDCRDLVITTC
-1099 ITDMADNTTEIVK
+1099 ITDMADNETMIEN
-1112 NTSIDTTEP
+1112 NTSIDTTAP
-1121 DADIETETEAN
+1121 TADIDIKTKAN

-1239 GDDGAN
+1239 GDDSAN

-1279 DVIGKEDKTI
+1279 DVIGKEDRTI

-1535 LGGWRTDETG
+1535 LGGWRTVTTG
-1545 VNAKFSIPVFFKN
+1545 VDAKFSIPVFFKN

-1746 VNGKIASGIKSVTYQ
+1746 VKGKIASGIKSVTYQ

-1784 VDLKKDIKTGIV
+1784 ADLKKDIKTGIV
-1796 VNAAQNNSNDVQI
+1796 VNAAQNNSNDVQV

-1880 SSEGGIPSLSGWS
+1880 SSEGNIPSLSGWS

-1946 TIDKTIPVIAVT
+1946 TIDMTIPVISVS
-1958 YDNNNAQNENY
+1958 YDNNNAQNGNY

-1997 DNGNPAETA
+1997 DNANAA
-2006 SISGWSD
+2006 SAPSVSSWSD

-2019 ATITFAKDAVYTWAM
+2019 ATISFAQDAVYTWTMA
-2034 SYTDKAGN
+2034 YTDKAGN
-2042 KAEDLSNQNF
+2042 KAADLESQNF

-2255 LFEDEGEYNIVAQS
+2255 LFADEGEYNIVAQS

-2347 IGDELTDY
+2347 SGDELTDY

-2422 GTGVAAVGAPSVM
+2422 GGAAAAVGAPSVM
-2435 LFRKRKL
+2435 LFRRRKL
-2442 LKLAKKKIKTK
+2442 IRLKKKVK

>member
-14 MVFTILPSQLNV
+14 MVFTILPSNFMSV
-26 GAEDDDVG
+26 EAESIRG
-34 IYLKIL
+34 LIYLKTEDEFDFVFDPEKINVRIYNSDNKIIEKL
-40 DTKEESFDAK
+40 DLK
-50 KIKLSVYDSA
+50 
-60 NHKIEEVKYNLYKS
+60 
-74 YDGNIIDINNLIYG
+74 
-88 EKYKIIIGYDSYLNY
+88 KYKVRNENYIEIRDLDCTETYKVVINYENYLSYENSYIADTNDENY
-103 KNSLE
+103 H
-108 ADYRGGEYQEIT
+108 QIT

-156 LAGFSQ
+156 LDGFSQ
-162 TFYSS
+162 TFYSN

-200 GGTVYKEISKSIE
+200 GGTVYKEISKNIE

-249 YDGTITYSFYD
+249 YDGTITYSFSD
-260 ANSADLADKLKGFET
+260 KNSAGLAAYEPEGFET

-285 GEVTVKV
+285 GEVKVNV
-292 VAPATDKYEGVE
+292 VAPATDEYEEVK
-304 TSYTTTIVPYD
+304 TFYTTEIAPYD

-329 FKNEGRIYTKIS
+329 FNNEGRIYTEVS

-367 SSEGISAEDLC
+367 SSAGISAEDLC

-398 KITDVVETGD
+398 KITDVEETGD

-474 EEINYA
+474 EEIDYV
-480 NDYDKSK
+480 NDHDKSE

-513 SVTTETPLTIKNDTE
+513 SVTTETPLTIKNDTKIE
-528 AGKTKVSLAEKI
+528 KAGVSLKGSA

-545 DVVVNISAADSLSGL
+545 DVDIDIDAEDALSGL
-560 QSVKYAVVQGEETPK
+560 KSVKYVAVQDGESPDWGKAT
-575 WDDAV
+575 
-580 EIFAGSS
+580 EIFEGST

-594 FEKTITVNKG
+594 FKKTVTINTD
-604 IGFTKKINVYVMVT
+604 IGFVSKINVYVMVT
-618 DMAGNVDTNCLSE
+618 DMAGNIDTGCLA
-631 DHRFTIDT
+631 DDQKFTIDT
-639 DAPEVNVA
+639 AAPKVNAA
-647 FYDRD
+647 FYDSG
-652 DPGNDTA
+652 DPESDTA

-714 TIGEWDNDSIDVS
+714 TIGEWDNASIDVS

-779 KKSGESVFF
+779 KKSGDSVFF

-801 SYTVYSNMITY
+801 SYTVYSNMVTY
-812 IEGSAGDPLSGV
+812 MEGSVSDSLSRV

-842 SADRK
+842 SADMK

-881 NTKYISSDGVVY
+881 NTRYISSDGVVY

-915 WNRSDVKINVSASD
+915 WNQSDVKINVSASD

-941 TCGTKTFKEDECVF
+941 TCGTKTLKEDECVL

-969 TIQAGEDNANDGSLT
+969 TIQAGKENANDGNLT

-1086 HRFDCRDLVITVC
+1086 HRFDCSDLVITVC

-1132 DAGWYNDDI
+1132 DAGWYNGDI

-1153 IESVTYTVT
+1153 IESVTYTIT
-1162 APDGS
+1162 APDGTI
-1167 VIGDADRAV
+1167 IGGADRPV
-1176 TFSDFEKGNGSAD
+1176 ELKDFKKGNKNVQGTI
-1189 GSFVIKRSDSPLYD
+1189 VIKKSDSPMYD
-1203 YGALV
+1203 CGALAV
-1208 ITTTT
+1208 TTTT
-1213 RDVAGNETKKSKTIN
+1213 QDAAGNIRTVSKTIK
-1228 VDTTKPDAELV
+1228 VDTTKPDAELT
-1239 GDDGAN
+1239 GDSSEN

-1251 QKVDFTLNVS
+1251 QKVVFTLDVS
-1261 DATSGIKNA
+1261 DAGSGIKNA
-1270 SYTITSKTG
+1270 VYTITDGSG
-1279 DVIGKEDKTI
+1279 SVIGKEDQAVSFEGFKE
-1289 TFDGLKT
+1289 G
-1296 GDKTATG
+1296 AMSAAG

-1308 MEAGHFYDYEDLIV
+1308 MVEDHLYDYKDLTL
-1322 KVLVYDAAGNVKKIE
+1322 KVLVYDIAGNVNQI
-1337 SSVNVDTTAPDASV
+1337 SSKVNVDTTKPDAGVS
-1351 VLNKKTKGKKTN
+1351 LNKKTKEGKTN

-1378 SLSGIKS
+1378 SLSGVKS
-1385 MSYKITVGSADASD
+1385 ISYKIVTGETDAYG
-1399 WKEIFPQGSDK
+1399 WKEIFPEGKDK
-1410 AGTNDTVNKT
+1410 AGTNDKINKT
-1420 VTIPKELVNNDWID
+1420 ITVPKNLVNDDWID
-1434 VYVKVIDKADNET
+1434 VYVKVTDEADNET
-1447 VTHLDNENK
+1447 LVHLDNDNK
-1456 FRINTKAP
+1456 FRINTKEP
-1464 AADVAYG
+1464 VVYVSYG
-1471 TDSAPDKV
+1471 TGSVPDPEAY
-1479 SFSTV
+1479 SIV
-1484 GGTEYYNTQR
+1484 GKTEYYNTQR
-1494 TATVTI
+1494 SATVTVK
-1500 TEYDT
+1500 EYDT
-1505 FFDPDKVEILVSED
+1505 FFAPDKVQILVSED

-1527 KNAVDGVS
+1527 KSTADGVS
-1535 LGGWRTDETG
+1535 VGGWSTLGTG
-1545 VNAKFSIPVFFKN
+1545 RDAEFSIPVFFKN
-1558 DHKYKIDVKVT
+1558 DHKYRIEVKAE
-1569 DLSDNVNDGF
+1569 DLSDNTDNGF
-1579 VIADKKSDSFII
+1579 TIADKKSDCFII

-1608 TDTIWKE
+1608 EDTVWKE
-1615 AVTGGKYEISRF
+1615 AVTNGKYEISRF
-1627 SKSALTVSGKVG
+1627 SKGKLTVSGKAG

-1644 VKSVSYYV
+1644 VKSISYHV
-1652 TENDGALKDLSGI
+1652 TENDGALTDLAGI
-1665 TAWKEISGVKPDG
+1665 SAWKEITGVKADG
-1678 SYSAFI
+1678 SYSVSI

-1702 NVTYISTNA
+1702 NTSYISTNG
-1711 VVTDTQAPK
+1711 VVTDTQMPK
-1720 ISVDIP
+1720 ISVKIP

-1746 VNGKIASGIKSVTYQ
+1746 VQGGVSSGIKSVTYR
-1761 VINLG
+1761 VADLG
-1766 QVTQEGSL
+1766 ETTQEGSL
-1774 YEYTDTAKSL
+1774 YEYTGTAKSIS
-1784 VDLKKDIKTGIV
+1784 DLKKELSTGIV
-1796 VNAAQNNSNDVQI
+1796 VNAVQNNSNDVQI

-1817 GNVYSTTNAVKIDI
+1817 GNVYSTTNTLKIDI
-1831 TSPQI
+1831 TAPQI

-1855 KEARTATIKVTER
+1855 KEARTATLKVTER
-1868 NFDETKVLPVIT
+1868 NFDETKIIPAVT
-1880 SSEGGIPSLSGWS
+1880 SSEGYAPSLSGWS
-1893 TSYGTGNG
+1893 VSYGTGNG
-1901 DDITHYATIYYGSDA
+1901 DDIVHYATIYYGSDA

-1930 RNDGVSYG
+1930 RNEGVSYG

-1997 DNGNPAETA
+1997 DNGNAAETA

-2130 EDGMYSFTCSAS
+2130 EDGMYSFTCSAA

-2255 LFEDEGEYNIVAQS
+2255 LFKDEGEYNIVAQS

-2347 IGDELTDY
+2347 SGDELTDY

-2422 GTGVAAVGAPSVM
+2422 GGAAAAVGAPSVM
-2435 LFRKRKL
+2435 LFRRRKL
-2442 LKLAKKKIKTK
+2442 IRLKKKVK